1 MLRKIIKIGLI
12 TLTAFFVLI
21 GIITFALLTLFTVEC
36 NNRVSDNS
44 EGRIYSSVDS
54 IPSQTLAVLISS
66 TPQPKEN
73 IKDDPFLLAR
83 LKAAET
89 LYKADKIGYFLVSG
103 GQISDC
109 MKDSLVARGI
119 PDFLIRTDTAA
130 TDIYNSVARAI
141 KKYSAD
147 NFTIIS
153 HKQDNEKALYF
164 IKYFHY
170 DVDKV
175 QAFNANPSFF
185 DTSIAT
191 KLKENFDRTY
201 IPLTSPAHEQSN
213 DFGYSTNLVFDI
225 WKDEWFERMCSNNT
239 ISGHNEQDTIVGN
252 FTGHGIDTLY
262 VKTTSR
268 KKNTD
273 LGINDYYLVSNNPKI
288 PRIKLYGC
296 DEIQPMLVNEGD
308 LDGNGTTEVG
318 YLHTWINSQWRQYR
332 IFTLVGN
339 EWRYL
344 VVGDYLSTQYD
355 FRQSGLE
362 VAKPGKE
369 KGTVLINYL
378 YDDYVFERDERVRE
392 FRDTIVR
399 PTFDRITD

>member
-1 MLRKIIKIGLI
+1 MLRKIIKIGSI
-12 TLTAFFVLI
+12 TLTAFFALI
-21 GIITFALLTLFTVEC
+21 GIITFSFLTWFTVEC
-36 NNRVSDNS
+36 DNLVSDNS

-54 IPSQTLAVLISS
+54 IPSQTLAVLICS
-66 TPQPKEN
+66 TPQPKES
-73 IKDDPFLLAR
+73 IKDDPFLMAR
-83 LKAAET
+83 LNAADT
-89 LYKADKIGYFLVSG
+89 LYKADKINCFLVSG
-103 GQISDC
+103 GQISDS

-119 PDFLIRTDTAA
+119 PNYLIHTDTAA

-141 KKYSAD
+141 IKYSAED
-147 NFTIIS
+147 FTIIS

-170 DVDKV
+170 NVDKV

-201 IPLTSPAHEQSN
+201 ISLTISANEQSK

-225 WKDEWFERMCSNNT
+225 WRNEWFEHMISNNT

-252 FTGHGIDTLY
+252 FTGLGIDTLY

-268 KKNTD
+268 KKNTN
-273 LGINDYYLVSNNPKI
+273 LGINIYHLESNNPKS

-296 DEIQPMLVNEGD
+296 DEFQPMLVNEGD

-332 IFTLVGN
+332 ILTLVGN

-344 VVGDYLSTQYD
+344 VNGEYLSTQYD

-369 KGTVLINYL
+369 KGTILINYL
-378 YDDYVFERDERVRE
+378 YDDYVYERNECVRE

>member
-12 TLTAFFVLI
+12 TLTAFFALI
-21 GIITFALLTLFTVEC
+21 GIITFSFLTWFTVEC

-54 IPSQTLAVLISS
+54 IPSQTLAVLICS

-73 IKDDPFLLAR
+73 IKDDPFLMAR
-83 LKAAET
+83 LNAADT
-89 LYKADKIGYFLVSG
+89 LYKADKINCFLVSG
-103 GQISDC
+103 GQISDS

-119 PDFLIRTDTAA
+119 PNYLIHTDTAA

-141 KKYSAD
+141 IKYSAD

-170 DVDKV
+170 NVDKV

-201 IPLTSPAHEQSN
+201 ISLTISANEQSK

-225 WKDEWFERMCSNNT
+225 WRNEWFEHMISNNT

-252 FTGHGIDTLY
+252 FTGLGIDTLY
-262 VKTTSR
+262 VETKKKKT
-268 KKNTD
+268 D
-273 LGINDYYLVSNNPKI
+273 FGEYVYYLASNNPKI

-296 DEIQPMLVNEGD
+296 DEIQPRLVNEGD
-308 LDGNGTTEVG
+308 LDGNGTVEVG
-318 YLHTWINSQWRQYR
+318 YLHTWINSQWRYYR
-332 IFTLVGN
+332 IFTLVDSK
-339 EWRYL
+339 WRYL
-344 VVGDYLSTQYD
+344 VKGEYLSTQYD
-355 FRQSGLE
+355 FRQSGTE
-362 VAKPGKE
+362 VAEPGKE
-369 KGTVLINYL
+369 KGTVLIHYL
-378 YDDYVFERDERVRE
+378 ATDYDKVKDERIYE
-392 FRDTIVR
+392 IRDTIVR
-399 PTFDRITD
+399 PTFNRITD